1 MQTINITEEM
11 KADAINLLNAV
22 KEFKTKYG
30 LKMVSVNEFTCE
42 KKVNIFGDTD
52 EAGGFNVYYIYSD
65 GQESETYIK
74 GDKEEL
80 EEIEGEE

>member
-30 LKMVSVNEFTCE
+30 LKMVSVNNFTYE

-52 EAGGFNVYYIYSD
+52 EAGGFNVYYIFSD

-74 GDKEEL
+74 GDKEES
-80 EEIEGEE
+80 EEIEEEE

>member
-30 LKMVSVNEFTCE
+30 LKMVSVNDFTCE

-52 EAGGFNVYYIYSD
+52 EAGGFNVYHIFSD

-74 GDKEEL
+74 GDKEES
-80 EEIEGEE
+80 EEIEEEE